1 MSNQPAAEKP
11 LRFRT
16 EKLRKY
22 VADLCAREDM
32 PFGDVVEAL
41 AYVGITGR
49 DPLES
54 KINELLGEDSPY
66 HPAKV
71 HAVTKDGKFVRVGG
85 LAALQLRLDCLR
97 IAAPYMLPKL
107 QSTQIADADGKSVFG
122 DRSEVMEKVQR
133 DPEVRALFEKIV
145 MRAAEET
152 PQED

>member
-1 MSNQPAAEKP
+1 MSQPSSTEKP

-22 VADLCAREDM
+22 VSDLCSREGM
-32 PFGDVVEAL
+32 PFADVVEAL

-49 DPLES
+49 DPLEQ
-54 KINELLGEDSPY
+54 KINELLGEESPY
-66 HPAKV
+66 HPSKV

-122 DRSEVMEKVQR
+122 DRSEAMEKVQK

-145 MRAAEET
+145 MRAAAET
-152 PQED
+152 PEED